1 MLDTQKPAYVDPLSL
16 LQPQHQL
23 DPTSQVTFP
32 QNPTFDFSLPTPV
45 VPRFEQVQLPQY
57 DASLLSDSSIDFAL
71 SAGVGDDFW
80 ASIMATAGMQP
91 LADSSQ
97 EQDSPNSMQQD
108 QLSMQA
114 AQPGCVI
121 APAADDWSH
130 IFSTMDFSAFG
141 QPQALQQEQQ

>member
-1 MLDTQKPAYVDPLSL
+1 MVDTQKPAYVDPLSL
-16 LQPQHQL
+16 LQQQHEY

-45 VPRFEQVQLPQY
+45 VPRFEQAQLPHY
-57 DASLLSDSSIDFAL
+57 DTALLSDTSLDFDL
-71 SAGVGDDFW
+71 SAGIGDDFW

-91 LADSSQ
+91 LAGSSA
-97 EQDSPNSMQQD
+97 EQASPDKTQQD
-108 QLSMQA
+108 QLPMSAGQS
-114 AQPGCVI
+114 GCVI

-141 QPQALQQEQQ
+141 QPQAVVQQD

>member
-1 MLDTQKPAYVDPLSL
+1 MLDSQKPAYVDPLSL
-16 LQPQHQL
+16 LQHKHEL
-23 DPTSQVTFP
+23 DPSSQVTFP

-45 VPRFEQVQLPQY
+45 EPRFEQVQLPQY

-71 SAGVGDDFW
+71 TAGVGDDFW

-91 LADSSQ
+91 LPDNSL
-97 EQDSPNSMQQD
+97 EQGSPDIMQQD
-108 QLSMQA
+108 QLPTQA
-114 AQPGCVI
+114 GQSGCVI

-141 QPQALQQEQQ
+141 QPQALQQEQ